1 MQTIRKSIYIGLGGT
16 GVKAIA
22 QTKRMFEETFGM
34 GNIPP
39 QVTFLALDYDRSA
52 IDECG
57 LATDISS
64 DFVQLPLSVNPFLI
78 HQAECH
84 REKYSWMPEKNKFFI
99 PEFMECGSGQVRTNA
114 RLFADI
120 VFPCIEAAVN
130 GAMARVL
137 SLANQ
142 QKGYIVMNDDHV
154 NVYLA
159 MSFAGGTG
167 SSLMFT
173 VANMLR
179 ERYDHARII
188 GYGVMHSIFHLM
200 DPYNIVTPR
209 IRYNTYASIMEL
221 DYFQSATFES
231 PVTYSLSGKT
241 VTANMP
247 LFDEFYVVDNKTQLG
262 GMVDNLNS
270 LCNAIGCSMF
280 YGGTDVGK
288 LHAIDWRKRGLN
300 WGVKSSWVHAFGVCQ
315 VVYNGADMEALY
327 RKYVAADLLRYLIG
341 ETKCDTKRINEWT
354 ERVNLRED
362 GNDYNKLI
370 DWICPPDSI
379 ARVRP
384 PVLDPDLSGE
394 EIKTSLLRY
403 AEKNASLW
411 KKDHVSEIIDSS
423 VASLKEE
430 VIRFLREKGGVT
442 TALSFLSSLEK
453 IFAGYKE
460 EMEAER
466 LASKEAHDKAAVILK
481 GKLSEYDEC
490 SRKFMKRLFGKHR
503 QCLEQVSI
511 SAVKATRAAL
521 EMARREEAILVF
533 AALINEIRAQH
544 SSVAGLAYRM
554 QNLENSYRED
564 IRKRELERETMS
576 LFEIDLSIKDASCLK
591 SDINENVLVEF
602 NATLQTSLIE
612 LDSDAL
618 EEAIANYTYSLPAAS
633 RFRQRQIMDIINDMT
648 EEEYEVLKQNILRK
662 SAPLLSLHDRGLI
675 KMLANGGVSPI
686 SNMLKVF
693 YISAYKEDSDT
704 VTRFE
709 GDNKLLAGDNV
720 RISFVPSDSE
730 SMKQRIFIHRVD
742 SAIMP
747 YCIES
752 LVPSMAEYGPR
763 YNPHYGTDLQK
774 TLQSIGHALK
784 PEI

>member
-16 GVKAIA
+16 GVKAVA
-22 QTKRMFEETFGM
+22 ETKKMFEETFGL

-78 HQAECH
+78 HQAQ
-84 REKYSWMPEKNKFFI
+84 REKYEWMPEKNKLFI
-99 PEFMECGSGQVRTNA
+99 PEFMECGSGQVRSNA
-114 RLFADI
+114 RLFADL
-120 VFPCIEAAVN
+120 VFPCLEAAVDR
-130 GAMARVL
+130 AMARVL

-142 QKGYIVMNDDHV
+142 QKGYLVMNDDHV

-173 VANMLR
+173 IANMLR

-209 IRYNTYASIMEL
+209 IRHNSYASLMEL

-231 PVTYSLSGKT
+231 PVSHSLLGKT
-241 VTANMP
+241 VTTNVP

-262 GMVDNLNS
+262 GIVDNLQS

-288 LHAIDWRKRGLN
+288 VHAIDWRKRGLN
-300 WGVKSSWVHAFGVCQ
+300 WGKKSSWVHAFGVCQ
-315 VVYNGADMEALY
+315 VVYNGADMESLY
-327 RKYVAADLLRYLIG
+327 RKYVAADLLGFILG
-341 ETKCDTKRINEWT
+341 DKPCETKRINDWT

-362 GNDYNKLI
+362 GDDYNKLI
-370 DWICPPDSI
+370 DWICPSDSI
-379 ARVRP
+379 ARVRQ
-384 PVLDPDLSGE
+384 PVLDPSQSGE
-394 EIKTSLLRY
+394 EIKSTLTRY

-411 KKDHVSEIIDSS
+411 KKDHLTEIIESS
-423 VASLKEE
+423 VASLKDQ
-430 VIRFLREKGGVT
+430 VVAFLREKGGVT
-442 TALSFLSSLEK
+442 TALSFLSSLEE
-453 IFAGYKE
+453 IFFGYKE
-460 EMEAER
+460 EMETEKR
-466 LASKEAHDKAAVILK
+466 ASKEVHEKAVKILH
-481 GKLSEYDEC
+481 GNIREFDNLS
-490 SRKFMKRLFGKHR
+490 RRFMSRLFGKHR
-503 QCLEQVSI
+503 QCLEQVSV
-511 SAVKATRAAL
+511 SAVKAARATL
-521 EMARREEAILVF
+521 EMARREDAIVVF
-533 AALINEIRAQH
+533 TSLINEIRAQYC
-544 SSVAGLAYRM
+544 SVAALSDRM
-554 QNLENSYRED
+554 RALENNYRED
-564 IRKRELERETMS
+564 IRKRELERETVS
-576 LFEIDLSIKDASCLK
+576 LFEIDLSIKDASALR
-591 SDINENVLVEF
+591 SEVNENTLVEF
-602 NATLQTSLIE
+602 NSTLQSSLLE
-612 LDSDAL
+612 LEAEAL
-618 EEAIANYTYSLPAAS
+618 EKAVADYTYSLPAAS
-633 RFRQRQIMDIINDMT
+633 RFRNRQIMDIIEDMS

-675 KMLANGGVSPI
+675 KMEAHGGVSPI
-686 SNMLKVF
+686 SNMLKIF
-693 YISAYKEDSDT
+693 YISAYKENSEN

-720 RISFVPSDSE
+720 RIAFVPSDSE

-752 LVPSMAEYGPR
+752 LDMSMADFSPR

-774 TLQSIGHALK
+774 ALQMSGYSMK
-784 PEI
+784 PELES